1 MKNRLRTLLIILLK
15 TWVVFLLGLIAA
27 EVILITLDFL
37 GYDSQVKE
45 IVKYLHL

>member
-1 MKNRLRTLLIILLK
+1 MKNRLEILFIILVK
-15 TWVVFLLGLIAA
+15 AWIVFLLGLIAA

>member
-1 MKNRLRTLLIILLK
+1 MKNRLEILFITLLKAWII
-15 TWVVFLLGLIAA
+15 FLLGLIAA
-27 EVILITLDFL
+27 EVILIALDFL

>member
-1 MKNRLRTLLIILLK
+1 MKNRLEILFITLLKAWI
-15 TWVVFLLGLIAA
+15 VFLLGLIAA
-27 EVILITLDFL
+27 EVTLVALDFL